1 MGVVA
6 VDDLVGLAGIREVH
20 VGVVLEVHVD
30 VVPEDPVD
38 TLEAQGMG
46 AHLGILEVLGVQED
60 TP

>member
-1 MGVVA
+1 M
-6 VDDLVGLAGIREVH
+6 DDLVDLAGIREVH

-46 AHLGILEVLGVQED
+46 AHLGILEVLED
-60 TP
+60 IP